1 MRVGFWVVTAKSRLG
16 FDFHIHMGMM
26 TINEK
31 RAAALEKLQSKLGYG
46 FKDIGLLNTALT
58 HTSYVKGENRAAG
71 HNERLE
77 FLGDAV
83 LELIVSEYLFNTQPH
98 MNEGL
103 MTRIRARAVYENALF
118 DAACGIGLGEYL
130 LLSHGEEH
138 TGGRE
143 KPSILSDALEAVI
156 GAMYIDGGIEPAKR
170 FVMGFARSAINDAI
184 KTITVKDFKT
194 QLQEYVQQEHIG
206 ELEYSVIGVSG
217 PDHKRVFTMQA
228 GINGK
233 SYGIGQGNSKQ
244 EAGQNAA
251 HATLV
256 MLGVIKPQAEDTI

>member
-1 MRVGFWVVTAKSRLG
+1 MNYCFR
-16 FDFHIHMGMM
+16 DP
-26 TINEK
+26 E
-31 RAAALEKLQSKLGYG
+31 
-46 FKDIGLLNTALT
+46 LLNTALT
-58 HTSYVKGENRAAG
+58 HTSYVKGENRSTG

-83 LELIVSEYLFNTQPH
+83 LELIVSEFLFAMEPK

-103 MTRIRARAVYENALF
+103 MTRIRSRAVYENALY
-118 DAACGIGLGEYL
+118 DAARSIELGKYL

-156 GAMYIDGGIEPAKR
+156 GAMYIDGGISPAKE
-170 FVMGFARSAINDAI
+170 FIMSFAVGSINEAV
-184 KTITVKDFKT
+184 KTISVKDYKT
-194 QLQEYVQQEHIG
+194 LLQEHVQQNHSG
-206 ELEYSVIGVSG
+206 QLEYNVVSVSG
-217 PDHKRVFTMQA
+217 PDHRRIFTMEVT
-228 GINGK
+228 INGK
-233 SYGIGQGNSKQ
+233 PYGKGQGNSKQ

-256 MLGVIKPQAEDTI
+256 MLGELVPASMEGEE

>member
-1 MRVGFWVVTAKSRLG
+1 MKL
-16 FDFHIHMGMM
+16 
-26 TINEK
+26 NEK
-31 RAAALEKLQSKLGYG
+31 RLAELACLEERLGYR
-46 FKDIGLLNTALT
+46 FNDLGLLNTALT
-58 HTSYVKGENRAAG
+58 HTSYVKGENRHTG

-83 LELIVSEYLFNTQPH
+83 LELIVSEYLFVNNPS

-103 MTRIRARAVYENALF
+103 MTRVRSRAVYENALF
-118 DAACGIGLGEYL
+118 DAATGIGLGNYL

-170 FVMGFARSAINDAI
+170 FILGFAVSFIDDAI
-184 KTITVKDFKT
+184 QTVSVKDNKT
-194 QLQEYVQQEHIG
+194 LLQEFVQQQHAG
-206 ELEYSVIGVSG
+206 LLEYEVISVTG
-217 PDHKRVFTMQA
+217 PDHRREFTIEA
-228 GINGK
+228 YINGK
-233 SYGIGQGNSKQ
+233 PYGRGKGSSKQ

-251 HATLV
+251 HATLM
-256 MLGVIKPQAEDTI
+256 MLGSEADAKEK

>member
-1 MRVGFWVVTAKSRLG
+1 MKLS
-16 FDFHIHMGMM
+16 
-26 TINEK
+26 EK
-31 RAAALEKLQSKLGYG
+31 RIEELDSLQRSLGYT
-46 FKDIGLLNTALT
+46 FKDPALLNTALT
-58 HTSYVKGENRAAG
+58 HTSYVKGENRSSG

-83 LELIVSEYLFNTQPH
+83 LELIVSEYLFINNPN

-103 MTRIRARAVYENALF
+103 MTRIRSRAVYESALF
-118 DAACGIGLGEYL
+118 DAALGVDLGRYL

-156 GAMYIDGGIEPAKR
+156 GAIYIDGGIEPAKA
-170 FVMGFARSAINDAI
+170 FILSFAVNFINEAV
-184 KTITVKDFKT
+184 KTVSVKDNKT
-194 QLQEYVQQEHIG
+194 LLQEHIQQNHSG
-206 ELEYSVIGVSG
+206 TLEYNVISVSG
-217 PDHKRVFTMQA
+217 PDHQRVFTMEVS
-228 GINGK
+228 INGIP
-233 SYGIGQGNSKQ
+233 YGRGQGSSKQ

-256 MLGVIKPQAEDTI
+256 MLGAAEPGTSEDGK

>member
-1 MRVGFWVVTAKSRLG
+1 MKL
-16 FDFHIHMGMM
+16 
-26 TINEK
+26 NEK
-31 RAAALEKLQSKLGYG
+31 RFSELSELQETLGYR
-46 FKDIGLLNTALT
+46 FESPELLNTALT
-58 HTSYVKGENRAAG
+58 HTSYVKGENRGAG

-83 LELIVSEYLFNTQPH
+83 LELIVSEYLFVNNPQ

-103 MTRIRARAVYENALF
+103 MTRVRSRAVYENALF
-118 DAACGIGLGEYL
+118 DAAMRTGLGKYL

-170 FVMGFARSAINDAI
+170 FILGFAVEYIKDAVR
-184 KTITVKDFKT
+184 TVTVKDHKT
-194 QLQEYVQQEHIG
+194 LLQEYVQQNHTG
-206 ELEYSVIGVSG
+206 VLEYEVVSASG
-217 PDHKRVFTMQA
+217 PDHKRVFTMEVR
-228 GINGK
+228 INGIP
-233 SYGIGQGNSKQ
+233 YGRGQGNSKQ

-251 HATLV
+251 HATLM
-256 MLGVIKPQAEDTI
+256 MLGAASAGTKESE